1 MNLEEI
7 LLENARMKTEIEK
20 IKEKIDK
27 KNEKKR
33 EYYKTH
39 REEHI
44 QRVQEYQSKTN
55 YNQNIPEE
63 KKKEYART
71 AYLNKKMKKEKEKE
85 KEKETI

>member
-7 LLENARMKTEIEK
+7 LLENARLKKEIEK
-20 IKEKIDK
+20 IKEKTDK

-33 EYYKTH
+33 EYYRTH

-44 QRVQEYQSKTN
+44 QRVQEYQTRTN
-55 YNQNIPEE
+55 YNKTIPEE

-71 AYLNKKMKKEKEKE
+71 AYLNKKMKNEEQKNEG
-85 KEKETI
+85 TI

>member
-1 MNLEEI
+1 MDSMNLEEI
-7 LLENARMKTEIEK
+7 LKENARMKTEIEK

-44 QRVQEYQSKTN
+44 QRVQDYQARTN

-71 AYLNKKMKKEKEKE
+71 AYLNKKMKIKNNEEN
-85 KEKETI
+85 I